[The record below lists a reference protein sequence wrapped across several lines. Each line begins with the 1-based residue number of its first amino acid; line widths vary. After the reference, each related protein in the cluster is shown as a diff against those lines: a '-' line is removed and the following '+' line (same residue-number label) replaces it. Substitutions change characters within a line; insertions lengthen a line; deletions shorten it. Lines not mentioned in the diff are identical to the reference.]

1 MKNKKGFTL
10 VEILAVI
17 VLMGILLGFAVPSV
31 INISKKQK
39 ANLKEQKIEIIVD
52 AAEEYLKDNKDAY
65 YTLKDDYTLNGE
77 YFQSDG
83 ENIYIPIKNLQD
95 KGYVDDI
102 SDPESENSYIID
114 KVYVKID
121 TTATGHKVYKTSKD
135 KIN

>member
-65 YTLKDDYTLNGE
+65 YTGDKD
-77 YFQSDG
+77 YFTFDG
-83 ENIYIPIKNLQD
+83 ENIYVTTKNLED
-95 KGYVDDI
+95 KGYVDDVY
-102 SDPESENSYIID
+102 DPESEDNYVINKI
-114 KVYVKID
+114 YVKIK
-121 TTATGHKVYKTSKD
+121 TTKSGHKVYKASKEV
-135 KIN
+135 IS